1 MPGDLFNVDKQLTFY
16 GAYHSNKVNVMIH
29 IVCVPLILWSFQA
42 LAAPFGTPSFFPDI
56 HYKLNDYLVFD
67 LNWPAVHAGLYIL
80 YYMALEPVAAVLYI
94 PQMLA
99 SLLTATAFSYRG
111 DAIKIAAGVHAFSW
125 VAQFFGHGVHEKRAP
140 ALLDNLIGA
149 VVLAPFFVHLE
160 LLFGMGYKPEM
171 HKRITNEIGKEITRI
186 RTAEGQKKRAGKKE
200 L

>member
-1 MPGDLFNVDKQLTFY
+1 M
-16 GAYHSNKVNVMIH
+16 
-29 IVCVPLILWSFQA
+29 
-42 LAAPFGTPSFFPDI
+42 
-56 HYKLNDYLVFD
+56 LV
-67 LNWPAVHAGLYIL
+67 
-80 YYMALEPVAAVLYI
+80 
-94 PQMLA
+94 

-111 DAIKIAAGVHAFSW
+111 DAIKIAAGLHAFSW

-140 ALLDNLIGA
+140 ALLDNLIGGTFVASSSLPFHSTYDTSLAA

-160 LLFGMGYKPEM
+160 LLFGMGYKPAM